1 MTTNTRFLK
10 VEMGWERPGDVM
22 APFREA
28 EKAGEFGNTDA
39 VAYTEQGQS
48 VEPYVS
54 EHLWP
59 WLQRRFGRSII
70 RVSTVDQVPAN
81 AKWIHRPKV

>member
-1 MTTNTRFLK
+1 MRYLK

-22 APFREA
+22 APFRDA
-28 EKAGEFGNTDA
+28 EQAGEFGGSDA
-39 VAYTEQGQS
+39 VAYTEKGAA

-70 RVSTVDQVPAN
+70 RVSPVDALPQD
-81 AKWIHRPKV
+81 AKWIHRPKVG

>member
-1 MTTNTRFLK
+1 MRFLK

-28 EKAGEFGNTDA
+28 AEHGEFGNTDA
-39 VAYTEQGQS
+39 VAYTEQGTN

-70 RVSTVDQVPAN
+70 RVSSVDALPAN